1 MNWDALDLNLL
12 RVLDAMLRERNT
24 TRVGERIGLSQPAV
38 SSALNRLRNL
48 LGNTLFVREGN
59 RMVPTPFAQ
68 SLEEPLRQALD
79 RIELALSG
87 GARFDPGKSTRLFR
101 MLGDDY
107 LSEMVLPK
115 LMTLLAER
123 APGMRFQLL
132 PMNPRP
138 LSQQLVEGSI
148 DMAFGFVMEQL
159 PEWVVRVLALHGIVT
174 PVASRN
180 NQRLARAGIKDG
192 GMIPLDLF
200 CEMPQVFFGP
210 EGMLAGQEDAALAS
224 IGRRRNVVVTV
235 PDFFSVARVAAQTD
249 LLGLLPDKF
258 ALSVADALGL
268 RIYSPPL
275 EMPLIPLHLC
285 WHRRYDDDPEHRW
298 IRQHVL
304 DLLEPLDARHHPVSF
319 AARKSTSARPRRAR
333 GEH

>member
-1 MNWDALDLNLL
+1 
-12 RVLDAMLRERNT
+12 MLRERNT
-24 TRVGERIGLSQPAV
+24 TRAAERLGLSQPAV
-38 SSALNRLRNL
+38 SSALNRLRSILDNA
-48 LGNTLFVREGN
+48 LFLREGN
-59 RMVPTPFAQ
+59 RMVPTPFAE
-68 SLEEPLRQALD
+68 SLGEPLRQALG

-87 GARFDPGKSTRLFR
+87 NARFDPGKSTRLFR

-115 LMTLLAER
+115 LMTLLSKR

-138 LSQQLVEGSI
+138 LSQQLAEGSI
-148 DMAFGFVMEQL
+148 DMAFGFVAEQL
-159 PEWVVRVLALHGIVT
+159 PEWVVCIFALHGVAT

-180 NQRLARAGIKDG
+180 NQLLARAGIKDRDL
-192 GMIPLDLF
+192 IPLDLF
-200 CEMPQVFFGP
+200 CQMPQVFFGP
-210 EGMLAGQEDAALAS
+210 EGRLAGEEDAALAG

-268 RIYSPPL
+268 NIYSLPFETPF
-275 EMPLIPLHLC
+275 IPLHLC
-285 WHRRYDDDPEHRW
+285 WHRRHDDDPEHRW
-298 IRQHVL
+298 IREHIL
-304 DLLEPLDARHHPVSF
+304 ELLEPLDALRHPVSF
-319 AARKSTSARPRRAR
+319 AAAEGTVAGPRRKRAK
-333 GEH
+333 GS